1 MPLTVSYLFFLCIFL
16 PCFYYHFPPPV
27 LQEGE
32 VLLKKSLRAEA
43 GSRRMRMHQR
53 IANRVSERARQL
65 REKGS
70 SKEEIEV
77 ETTAIRAAG
86 KAEEERIEAVRKYSC
101 IVVQR

>member
-1 MPLTVSYLFFLCIFL
+1 
-16 PCFYYHFPPPV
+16 
-27 LQEGE
+27 
-32 VLLKKSLRAEA
+32 
-43 GSRRMRMHQR
+43 MHQR

-86 KAEEERIEAVRKYSC
+86 KAEEERIEAVRNYSC

>member
-1 MPLTVSYLFFLCIFL
+1 MPTILLSGTTSALF
-16 PCFYYHFPPPV
+16 PV
-27 LQEGE
+27 LQESQ

-53 IANRVSERARQL
+53 IANRVTERARQL

-77 ETTAIRAAG
+77 ETAAIRAAG
-86 KAEEERIEAVRKYSC
+86 KAEEDRIEAVRTA
-101 IVVQR
+101 VLVER